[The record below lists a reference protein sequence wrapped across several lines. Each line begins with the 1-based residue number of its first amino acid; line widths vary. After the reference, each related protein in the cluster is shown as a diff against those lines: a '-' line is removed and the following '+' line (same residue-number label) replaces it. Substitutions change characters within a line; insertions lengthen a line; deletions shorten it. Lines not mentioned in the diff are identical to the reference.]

1 MDGSLRMVH
10 EEDLGRAMRMAIDP
24 SGLMQRVTDQTLEL
38 IAGADGVMIGLA
50 DARGVSY
57 VWAAGENAA
66 VFLGTRVNIDSSLSG
81 LAIKSGGV
89 EWSNNMETDP
99 RADREAARRISV
111 RSAVCIPLTRSSET
125 LGVLSVV
132 GSQLSAFDQDDVD
145 ALTQLAGYVSST
157 IALARDLARLAADLL
172 ELTNA

>member
-1 MDGSLRMVH
+1 MVH

-38 IAGADGVMIGLA
+38 ISGADGVLIGLA
-50 DARGVSY
+50 DALGVSY

-66 VFLGTRVNIDSSLSG
+66 AFLGTRVNMDSSLSG

-89 EWSNNMETDP
+89 EWSNNIETDP
-99 RADREAARRISV
+99 RADQEAARRISV
-111 RSAVCIPLTRSSET
+111 ASAVCIPLTRGTET
-125 LGVLSVV
+125 LGVIAVV
-132 GSQLSAFDQDDVD
+132 SSHARAFDQGDVD

-157 IALARDLARLAADLL
+157 IALARDLARLAADLI